1 MCMFGSW
8 MHRLCG
14 GGEAAYVEVMV
25 QDMYVVVAELDMRW
39 ERLKYSLHSSA
50 DIGARAE
57 LGNI

>member
-39 ERLKYSLHSSA
+39 ERLKYCLHS
-50 DIGARAE
+50 
-57 LGNI
+57 